1 MFEDDWM
8 YIGSGL
14 GIAVDTL
21 KAIEANID
29 VDKNRMFEMFAS
41 WLKSET
47 KNQQKPTW
55 NRLLETLSRVDEVQ
69 TEYISTNYIC
79 RRKQH

>member
-1 MFEDDWM
+1 MFENDWK
-8 YIGSGL
+8 YIGFGL

-29 VDKNRMFEMFAS
+29 AIRDRMFEMFAS
-41 WLKSET
+41 WLKRET
-47 KNQQKPTW
+47 KNQKKPTW

-69 TEYISTNYIC
+69 TEYISTSHIC
-79 RRKQH
+79 HHK